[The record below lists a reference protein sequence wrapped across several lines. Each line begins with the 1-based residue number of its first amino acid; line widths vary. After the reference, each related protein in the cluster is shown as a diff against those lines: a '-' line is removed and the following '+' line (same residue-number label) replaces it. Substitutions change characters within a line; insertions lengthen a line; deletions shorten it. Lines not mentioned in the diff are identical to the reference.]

1 MRDLVLF
8 AERKQICAIV
18 KAGDSL
24 HGKKVRNQ
32 KMPCEKCSK
41 AVWG

>member
-24 HGKKVRNQ
+24 HGKKSQ
-32 KMPCEKCSK
+32 KSEN
-41 AVWG
+41 AL